1 MAVSLGR
8 TGQLAPADRKDR
20 VWHSGSRLLIGSYAK
35 QEKPMKYSRSLNL
48 LFAFGVLSSSLM
60 ACASVPATP
69 ALPQQTQ
76 VTQPTEIPVVL
87 PTTTP
92 NPASPTP
99 DLLPIEFPE
108 PGTVV
113 LDFVALVCNARWTNG
128 AFDLPCP
135 GNRNDI
141 AEGFIT
147 SMDNAVA
154 EGMIPVVAPVLIALP
169 GLGGEHGAG
178 LFGRY
183 PPLTIQS
190 NDTFYAIL
198 ACQENAAC
206 DVVFA
211 LTYIDAQG
219 NYQHD
224 MGWSWQHSFGGGPV
238 PVQVDLSPL
247 AGQTVE
253 LMLVVLDQG
262 TPQDDW
268 VLWIYPYVARA
279 IK

>member
-92 NPASPTP
+92 NPASPMP

-154 EGMIPVVAPVLIALP
+154 EGMIPVEAPVLIALP
-169 GLGGEHGAG
+169 G
-178 LFGRY
+178 
-183 PPLTIQS
+183 
-190 NDTFYAIL
+190 
-198 ACQENAAC
+198 
-206 DVVFA
+206 
-211 LTYIDAQG
+211 
-219 NYQHD
+219 
-224 MGWSWQHSFGGGPV
+224 
-238 PVQVDLSPL
+238 
-247 AGQTVE
+247 
-253 LMLVVLDQG
+253 
-262 TPQDDW
+262 
-268 VLWIYPYVARA
+268 
-279 IK
+279 

>member
-48 LFAFGVLSSSLM
+48 LFVFGVLSSSLM

-76 VTQPTEIPVVL
+76 VTQPTEIPVLLPPTTAIPPTLPQQTQVTQPTEIPVVL
-87 PTTTP
+87 PSTTP
-92 NPASPTP
+92 IPPSPTP

-198 ACQENAAC
+198 ACQENTAC
-206 DVVFA
+206 DVVVEI
-211 LTYIDAQG
+211 TSIDAEEH
-219 NYQHD
+219 YQHD

-238 PVQVDLSPL
+238 PVQVVLSPL
-247 AGQTVE
+247 AGQT
-253 LMLVVLDQG
+253 L
-262 TPQDDW
+262 
-268 VLWIYPYVARA
+268 
-279 IK
+279 